1 MGHDNGAMVEK
12 AKTYRSALRRA
23 GRAFAAGAALVSVLA
38 IQPALADWKTDVG
51 KLRIGMV
58 AKPGA
63 GAMVAGVA
71 SLERAYSRALG
82 LPVAIFVARDFPALI
97 DAQASGRV
105 DYAVYSATAY
115 AVASRFCGCIEP
127 IAAPVSHDGA
137 TGARSVLI
145 VRAGSE
151 SATGALRIGIAGQD
165 ELPLALLWPAV
176 ENGSPPSFVAV
187 PVADAQE
194 AENLF
199 VDGKLDGLLGWA
211 PARDGAG
218 ESQEGGSFERL
229 ARRGLAATDLEVA
242 WASGAMRFGPH
253 AIRADVPADLKDALR
268 RFLVGLKASDPDVY
282 DILEEERQGGFLP
295 VSAADYAALGTRVG
309 AVAGDEA
316 PAP

>member
-1 MGHDNGAMVEK
+1 MVEK
-12 AKTYRSALRRA
+12 ARTYRSAFGRA
-23 GRAFAAGAALVSVLA
+23 GRALAASAALVSMLA
-38 IQPALADWKTDVG
+38 AQPAQADWKADVG

-82 LPVAIFVARDFPALI
+82 FPVAIFVARDFPALI

-105 DYAVYSATAY
+105 DYAIYSATAY
-115 AVASRFCGCIEP
+115 VVAARFCGCIEP
-127 IAAPVSHDGA
+127 IAAPVSLDGA
-137 TGARSVLI
+137 TGTRSVII

-151 SATGALRIGIAGQD
+151 PETGALRIGIAGEG
-165 ELPLALLWPAV
+165 ELPLALLSPAV
-176 ENGSPPSFVAV
+176 ANASAPRPGFISV

-194 AENLF
+194 AESLF
-199 VDGKLDGLLGWA
+199 VDGKLDGLVGWA

-229 ARRGLAATDLEVA
+229 ARRGLASADIEVA
-242 WASGAMRFGPH
+242 WASDAMRFGPH

-282 DILEEERQGGFLP
+282 DILEEERQGGFAP
-295 VSAADYAALGTRVG
+295 VSAADYAALGALLGT
-309 AVAGDEA
+309 VAGDEA
-316 PAP
+316 PIP